1 MITLTPLDEPALA
14 RLLEAAV
21 AGADPLDVMPPV
33 GGPPGWTATRRSA
46 FLEFHRGRSL
56 NAATAVERTWVVD
69 ADGTAVGAARL
80 ERHGDAVEAGIW
92 LSRDARG
99 RGIGREVTRLLL
111 TEARASDATRFTAS
125 TTPGNTGARSLLAGL
140 GAALT
145 TDGDEVR
152 AEVQLSGRE

>member
-1 MITLTPLDEPALA
+1 MLALTPLDEAALA
-14 RLLEAAV
+14 RLLDAAV

-33 GGPPGWTATRRSA
+33 EGPPGWTPARRTA
-46 FLEFHRGRSL
+46 FLDFHRGRCL
-56 NAATAVERTWVVD
+56 DPATAVERTWVVD

-99 RGIGREVTRLLL
+99 RGIGREVMKLLL
-111 TEARASDATRFTAS
+111 AEARSTGAARMIAS
-125 TTPGNTGARSLLAGL
+125 TTAGNGGARAVLTGL

-145 TDGDEVR
+145 IEGDEVR
-152 AEVQLSGRE
+152 AVLRL